1 MELLLRSNWRL
12 LSDQM
17 EFFLPIELDII
28 VGLRGVIPAIELDII
43 IGINGVF
50 SPDQIRSL
58 LPIRL

>member
-1 MELLLRSNWRL
+1 
-12 LSDQM
+12 M